1 MGYGRGHGRGRGFG
15 RGGRWGWESASGVK
29 PLPQLPPPPPGVL
42 RVVAAV
48 DSNQGLESP
57 ISTRFARAPFLAI
70 IDIAGGR
77 VVNLNIIPNTYAS
90 GAHGVGVAIA
100 QWILTIRASVTIGP
114 PLGPNASMVLQ
125 QAGVRM
131 IPIQPGTPL
140 RAALRIAGLAM
151 V

>member
-1 MGYGRGHGRGRGFG
+1 MGYGYGRGRGYGYGRR
-15 RGGRWGWESASGVK
+15 GRWGWESASGVQ

-48 DSNQGLESP
+48 DSNQGLESS

-77 VVNLNIIPNTYAS
+77 VANLNIIPNTYAS

-131 IPIQPGTPL
+131 VSVRPGTPL
-140 RAALRIAGLAM
+140 RTALRIAGLTM